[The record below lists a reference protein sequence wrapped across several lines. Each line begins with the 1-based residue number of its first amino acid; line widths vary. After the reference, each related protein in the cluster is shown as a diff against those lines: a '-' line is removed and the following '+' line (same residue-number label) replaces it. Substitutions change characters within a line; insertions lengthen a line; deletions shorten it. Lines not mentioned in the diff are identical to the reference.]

1 MYTLVSTRFNNDTW
15 RENGEYRLKHDY
27 KCIYSDQQKMS
38 PKILEDSL
46 VFIVEMNNDKNQ
58 IEGIGLI
65 KNKPI
70 FDRYYKIY
78 DIGNFNRYTFKS
90 NYYLSREELLQY
102 NEILVQIFDY
112 ILFKEKTHMKRG
124 AGYTTIPE
132 KLLNHQK
139 CEKINLKQEIKNI
152 FLLNFRNDSLEI
164 YL

>member
-15 RENGEYRLKHDY
+15 RENCEYRLKHDY

-46 VFIVEMNNDKNQ
+46 VFVIEMNNDTNQ

-70 FDRYYKIY
+70 LDRYYKIY

-102 NEILVQIFDY
+102 NQILVNLFDY

-132 KLLNHQK
+132 KLLNHKK

-152 FLLNFRNDSLEI
+152 FLLNFRNDCLEI

>member
-15 RENGEYRLKHDY
+15 RENGEYRLKYNY

-46 VFIVEMNNDKNQ
+46 VFVIEMNNDKNQ

-102 NEILVQIFDY
+102 NQILVQMFDY

-132 KLLNHQK
+132 KLLNHKK

-152 FLLNFRNDSLEI
+152 FLLVFRNIPLEKV
-164 YL
+164 

>member
-1 MYTLVSTRFNNDTW
+1 MYTLVSTRFNNNTW

-46 VFIVEMNNDKNQ
+46 VFVIEMNNDKNQ

-78 DIGNFNRYTFKS
+78 DIGNLNRYTFKS

-102 NEILVQIFDY
+102 NQILVQMFDY

-152 FLLNFRNDSLEI
+152 FLLNFRNDSLDI
-164 YL
+164 